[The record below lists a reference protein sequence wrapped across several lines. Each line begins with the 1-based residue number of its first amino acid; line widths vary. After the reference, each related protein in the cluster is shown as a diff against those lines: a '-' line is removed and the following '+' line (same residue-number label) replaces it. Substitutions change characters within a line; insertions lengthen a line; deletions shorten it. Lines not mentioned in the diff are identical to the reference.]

1 MDRVGFW
8 DEESREYIEFYV
20 LEQTRVN
27 NVNYLLVTM
36 DEEGDSEA
44 LILKD
49 TSEPEDPDAVY
60 CVLEDE
66 GELKAVAKIF
76 EELLGEEARLE
87 L

>member
-1 MDRVGFW
+1 MDKVGFL
-8 DEESREYIEFYV
+8 DEESKEYIEFYV
-20 LEQTRVN
+20 LEQTRIN
-27 NVNYLLVTM
+27 NMNYLLVTV

-49 TSEPEDPDAVY
+49 TSKPEDSDAVY
-60 CVLEDE
+60 CILEDE
-66 GELKAVAKIF
+66 GELNAVARVF